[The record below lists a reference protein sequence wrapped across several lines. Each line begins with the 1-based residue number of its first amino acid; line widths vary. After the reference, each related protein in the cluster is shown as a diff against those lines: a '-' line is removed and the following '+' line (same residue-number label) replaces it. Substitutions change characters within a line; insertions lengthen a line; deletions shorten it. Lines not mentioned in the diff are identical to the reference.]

1 MKIAILPGSYDPM
14 TVGHLEIA
22 RRASAVYDKIYIA
35 VMINAKKS
43 ICLQWSKEL
52 RSHVLP
58 LKTFPMQRLFVTA
71 ECSPIFTGDSVHVR
85 S

>member
-35 VMINAKKS
+35 VMINAKK
-43 ICLQWSKEL
+43 KY
-52 RSHVLP
+52 
-58 LKTFPMQRLFVTA
+58 M
-71 ECSPIFTGDSVHVR
+71 FTMVIGLCIIEYTK
-85 S
+85 